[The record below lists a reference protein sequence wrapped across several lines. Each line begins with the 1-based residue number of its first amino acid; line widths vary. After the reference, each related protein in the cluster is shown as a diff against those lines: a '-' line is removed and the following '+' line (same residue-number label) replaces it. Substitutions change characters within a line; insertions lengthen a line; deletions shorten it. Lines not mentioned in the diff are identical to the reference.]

1 MTKETFWEYI
11 KSLENRDVFTVTENE
26 KNTIKKVENTGSI
39 SDRVIIE
46 KRESFPTREDL
57 WSAFQLLTVQNK
69 LNRIPDLEWLKE
81 KRVSSIVFA
90 ILSTIP
96 GVTVKDA
103 GKNNPILLIDNCS
116 NYFMPILIP
125 TLSLHFHRC

>member
-26 KNTIKKVENTGSI
+26 KNTIKIVEDTGRM

-46 KRESFPTREDL
+46 KRESYPTREDL
-57 WSAFQLLTVQNK
+57 WFAYQLLTTEKK
-69 LNRIPDLEWLKE
+69 LNRIPDLDWLKE

-90 ILSTIP
+90 ILSTMPNVSIQ
-96 GVTVKDA
+96 DA
-103 GKNNPILLIDNCS
+103 GKNNPILLIDN
-116 NYFMPILIP
+116 
-125 TLSLHFHRC
+125 

>member
-1 MTKETFWEYI
+1 MTKETFWEFI

-26 KNTIKKVENTGSI
+26 INTIKKVEDTGSM
-39 SDRVIIE
+39 SDKVIIE

-96 GVTVKDA
+96 GVTVKEA
-103 GKNNPILLIDNCS
+103 GKNNPILLIDN
-116 NYFMPILIP
+116 
-125 TLSLHFHRC
+125 

>member
-11 KSLENRDVFTVTENE
+11 KSLENLDVFTVTNNE
-26 KNTIKKVENTGSI
+26 KNPIKIVEDTGSMK
-39 SDRVIIE
+39 DRVIIE
-46 KRESFPTREDL
+46 QRVSYPTREDL
-57 WSAFQLLTVQNK
+57 WFAYQLLTTEKK
-69 LNRIPDLEWLKE
+69 LNRIPDLDWLKE

-96 GVTVKDA
+96 GVTVKEA

-116 NYFMPILIP
+116 NNFMPIIIP
-125 TLSLHFHRC
+125 TLPFHFHRC